1 MNSTYEDCLPWVL
14 NIINDIVGCKFTFNN
29 LNLLFDEQLLH
40 LEEKKDKD
48 THWIQMSRRVN

>member
-48 THWIQMSRRVN
+48 TLDSNVAAC